1 MEPTATSRARTTNEG
16 PMVSADAGAAA
27 SAQVRGAVER
37 ASLCEALDRLLTTGV
52 VVVGDATLTVA
63 DIDLLRLQFQV
74 VLSSAVAPA
83 ESA

>member
-1 MEPTATSRARTTNEG
+1 MKNEG
-16 PMVSADAGAAA
+16 PVVSAEAGAAA

-37 ASLCEALDRLLTTGV
+37 VSLCEALDRLLTTGV

-74 VLSSAVAPA
+74 VLSSATAPV